1 MAFGLEGI
9 SLITI
14 IQSVLLVISALLIII
29 AAIGI
34 LRMDNDMPNVVYAR
48 IHILGMVDV
57 AGIIAFI
64 ALGQPLFALIY
75 LFLAPLLAHAL
86 ANGYYHG
93 EDDYNN
99 PVLNP
104 DLLIED
110 PYNLNK
116 DSDSGS
122 ESDDSS
128 ENISNLEEYIQNCN
142 NNNFEKNTILEEVQD
157 KNLQMNE
164 YMILGLRKINGI
176 SIQQFENK
184 FNENPIMLYK
194 EQFQK
199 LNRENLIIIDGDIIK
214 LSNKG
219 LDLANLVWEEFV

>member
-34 LRMDNDMPNVVYAR
+34 LRMDKDMPNVVYAR

-64 ALGQPLFALIY
+64 ALGQPLLALIY

-86 ANGYYHG
+86 ANAYYHG

-99 PVLNP
+99 PVINP
-104 DLLIED
+104 DLLIDD

-116 DSDSGS
+116 DSDSDSDSDNSSDEVFVSDSDSDSDESSDS
-122 ESDDSS
+122 EDDSAS
-128 ENISNLEEYIQNCN
+128 EEDSDLKDEN
-142 NNNFEKNTILEEVQD
+142 NETAESGE
-157 KNLQMNE
+157 
-164 YMILGLRKINGI
+164 
-176 SIQQFENK
+176 
-184 FNENPIMLYK
+184 
-194 EQFQK
+194 
-199 LNRENLIIIDGDIIK
+199 ENLKDGEGDDNDWVHNNYCC
-214 LSNKG
+214 SN
-219 LDLANLVWEEFV
+219 

>member
-34 LRMDNDMPNVVYAR
+34 LRMDKDMPNVVYAR

-86 ANGYYHG
+86 ANAYYHG

-99 PVLNP
+99 PVINP
-104 DLLIED
+104 DLLIDD

-116 DSDSGS
+116 DSDSDSDSDESSDS
-122 ESDDSS
+122 EDDSAS
-128 ENISNLEEYIQNCN
+128 EEDSDLKDEN
-142 NNNFEKNTILEEVQD
+142 NETAESGE
-157 KNLQMNE
+157 
-164 YMILGLRKINGI
+164 
-176 SIQQFENK
+176 
-184 FNENPIMLYK
+184 
-194 EQFQK
+194 
-199 LNRENLIIIDGDIIK
+199 ENLKDGEGDD
-214 LSNKG
+214 N
-219 LDLANLVWEEFV
+219 D